1 MPALAMRAPWG
12 ETSWAGSW
20 IVAFVLIAAAGAMMM
35 RSPAAAAQGC
45 VTDDDGSPVPG
56 AAAPMGYNVSDLES
70 PCPGGALGG
79 FSSEE
84 SPVPGGSAPAE
95 DSPVPGAKR
104 QCRARVQQPT
114 RCELPLIHKVWW
126 ARVSNAFYNMGSR
139 TPHMDAAQITTG
151 LKNLPQ
157 FADSIRKWVGKLPV
171 MEGKLQECRGSLR
184 RLLRCVPTPTPARF
198 PKAEEQ
204 LYSEFSARR
213 KMGLP
218 VGELWFVNKMKRFVK
233 FWYPDASFEASH
245 GWFQNFCA
253 RHNLVSRRKKNSKM
267 ESVEQR
273 IGLIQRFHAAVQR
286 DVLPTTPSNGHLL
299 QLQIRPRQ
307 QQPDC
312 RSSCR
317 SAALLKN
324 HPASARIRGV

>member
-1 MPALAMRAPWG
+1 
-12 ETSWAGSW
+12 
-20 IVAFVLIAAAGAMMM
+20 
-35 RSPAAAAQGC
+35 
-45 VTDDDGSPVPG
+45 
-56 AAAPMGYNVSDLES
+56 
-70 PCPGGALGG
+70 
-79 FSSEE
+79 
-84 SPVPGGSAPAE
+84 
-95 DSPVPGAKR
+95 
-104 QCRARVQQPT
+104 
-114 RCELPLIHKVWW
+114 
-126 ARVSNAFYNMGSR
+126 
-139 TPHMDAAQITTG
+139 
-151 LKNLPQ
+151 
-157 FADSIRKWVGKLPV
+157 V

-286 DVLPTTPSNGHLL
+286 DVLPTTPAFIATRLFSQGRYEVALLALHDAEDLAQVLQLAPHRQLAMARLHLL
-299 QLQIRPRQ
+299 VDVERLGRRAHLLLKRLWVAEHVL
-307 QQPDC
+307 PDASGDASGGRVGDGAGIWNK
-312 RSSCR
+312 RSSQVVGQSSR
-317 SAALLKN
+317 SGRRYRHHGAGCSRLGSRLCTFKEAQEVGRSIGGIGGIGGRAA
-324 HPASARIRGV
+324 HQVRGTRG